1 MAPCSPI
8 QVGWGLTRLRGVPL
22 AAALCLCV
30 AAVLTLAPASDA
42 TSASLVGINY
52 GRVGNNLPPPQSVP
66 PLLAS
71 LGIGRVRVYDADP
84 AVLRAFARTG
94 VELIVGVPD
103 ECLPAAA
110 DPVGAT
116 QWLKANV
123 VPFLPDTK
131 IAALAVGN
139 EVLTGNNSLA
149 LSRFLL
155 PAMWSLH
162 GAVAALGLDKQIA
175 VTTAHNLRVLATSF
189 PPSAGAFRKDLL
201 PFLCPILDYHARTGA
216 PFLVNAYP
224 YFAYSDDPNHVS
236 LDYALLEPGNP
247 GVADP
252 NSGLRYPNLLV
263 AQVDAVYH
271 AIAAAAA
278 AARAVE
284 VRVSETGWPS
294 AGAPNETA
302 ATPRNAAR
310 YNSNAMRVVA
320 EGKGTPLKPGTP
332 LRAYV
337 FALFNEDAK
346 PGPASERNYGLFRPD
361 GTPVYE
367 LSFKLP
373 RDNSTFGNNGGGGAG
388 GVSVGNGNGNPG
400 FVPGGGGGGGYYNI
414 SAAPSNIPGS
424 RWMWAQAA
432 VAGAAAV
439 LMVAA

>member
-8 QVGWGLTRLRGVPL
+8 QVGW
-22 AAALCLCV
+22 
-30 AAVLTLAPASDA
+30 ASDA
-42 TSASLVGINY
+42 CAACGRGVRGCASRWRWLPRRRPTWASNS
-52 GRVGNNLPPPQSVP
+52 GRVGSNLPPPQSVAAAACLPRIPGRRPRAACTTRPPP
-66 PLLAS
+66 PLRA
-71 LGIGRVRVYDADP
+71 P
-84 AVLRAFARTG
+84 ARSFARTG
-94 VELIVGVPD
+94 VELVVGVPD

-110 DPVGAT
+110 DPVSAA
-116 QWLKANV
+116 QWLKANI
-123 VPFLPDTK
+123 VPFLPNTK
-131 IAALAVGN
+131 VAALAVGN
-139 EVLTGNNSLA
+139 EVLTGNNSSA
-149 LSRFLL
+149 LSRVLL

-162 GAVAALGLDKQIA
+162 GAVAALGLEKQIA

-224 YFAYSDDPNHVS
+224 YFAYSDDPNHVR

-271 AIAAAAA
+271 AIAAANAA
-278 AARAVE
+278 AASRAV
-284 VRVSETGWPS
+284 
-294 AGAPNETA
+294 
-302 ATPRNAAR
+302 
-310 YNSNAMRVVA
+310 

-337 FALFNEDAK
+337 FALFNEDTK

-388 GVSVGNGNGNPG
+388 GVSVGNGNGNGNPG
-400 FVPGGGGGGGYYNI
+400 FVPGGGGYYNI
-414 SAAPSNIPGS
+414 SAAASNVPVSSASTFPFQTSVLVWIIIHPRVPGG
-424 RWMWAQAA
+424 RGRKRQWPAQP
-432 VAGAAAV
+432 
-439 LMVAA
+439 LS